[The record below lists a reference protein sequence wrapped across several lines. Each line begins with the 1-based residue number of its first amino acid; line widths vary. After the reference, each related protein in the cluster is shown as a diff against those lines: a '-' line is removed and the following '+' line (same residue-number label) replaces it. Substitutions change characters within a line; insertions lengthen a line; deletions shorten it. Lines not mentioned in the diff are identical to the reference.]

1 MQTAIHSF
9 VFKPIARLVLLAL
22 SLSPCFAMAAVADL
36 ANAPLANG
44 TGGTTAI
51 KPNIAL
57 VVDDSGSMD
66 SDYMPDGI
74 NGNSS
79 KNCFGSTQYN
89 GMAYNPTLTY
99 KPPYNPSGTVY
110 SDGVPRFADSAFTAA
125 KTDGYKGTATTNL
138 STNRPYG
145 TGTPYYSTTANTSTS
160 CLTDG
165 SYTAITSSTN
175 IAAPNVSN
183 GSAAALTNYANWY
196 TYYRK
201 RVYMMKAAAAE
212 AFSDLQGDRYRVG
225 LFFLN
230 GSNSGSDSQ
239 NSNNVELK
247 VSDFSGA
254 DRSAWFTNLFN
265 GEANGYTPTRGALS
279 RMGRMYAGNI
289 SGWDP
294 VQYSCQQNF
303 SIVTSD
309 GYWNT
314 NNENSSYGPKIIDNS
329 TNVGNV
335 DGSGNSVETGASAT
349 ISVGGGSKCTRVT
362 SITVDVNG
370 NSVEL
375 LEQPA
380 PSSTTCETN
389 RDSLGSNIASHIKN
403 GGFSAVYDNGSNV
416 ITVKAP
422 ISAGNLASTPNL
434 SSVTSGGS
442 RSFTINSF
450 SGYLPVSAGAPL
462 PYRDALNKENTLAD
476 IAYYFYNTDLRDET
490 KWGNCSNTIG
500 STNYTNLCDN
510 NVLGTLKDNQIQQ
523 HMTTFTVGLG
533 MSGKIEYENNYE
545 SSTTVG
551 PVNGK
556 STFYDIKQGNANWPD
571 PIGNSGEERLDDLW
585 HAAVN
590 GRGLYFSAK
599 NPATLTLG
607 LKNALAAIQSRTGTS
622 SAAATSNLEP
632 VAGDNYVFLAQYTT
646 VKWLGDI
653 KTLTINPTTGAISS
667 SALWSAQAKLDNTVT
682 AAGAGADGR
691 TIKYFKSTATNKLKD
706 FTDTNLSADGY
717 GGYFSNLC
725 LDASPKLSQCGVSSA
740 FSTDQKT
747 IVNTGSNI
755 VKYLRGQFTYEMEDS
770 NVSAN
775 QLLRARDNVLGDIVN
790 SAPVYVSKP
799 PFAYGK
805 NDATYAGFVTDKT
818 SRVASVYVAANDGML
833 HALNAADG
841 TERWAFVP
849 TAIMSKMYKLASS
862 NYDQNHEY
870 YVDGT
875 PTVGDICITPT
886 SSACTTKDDWRTIIV
901 GGFNKGGRG
910 YYALDITDPTTP
922 KGLWEFAETDLG
934 YTYGNPVITRRKDGK
949 WVVLVTSGYNN
960 APDGSGNTG
969 DGRGYLYVLDAATG
983 AVLDKIG
990 TGTGSTTTPSNLGK
1004 INVWV
1009 DDPSLNIA
1017 SVAYGTDLLGNVW
1030 RFDFDNNYGPLGKES
1045 MLLANLAISA
1055 TPQPITTKPVLAY
1068 IKKAGVIHKMV
1079 LVGTGRY
1086 LGTSDPANLEQ
1097 QSIYAIEDKLDT
1109 SSGIG
1114 NARTSN
1120 LLVGRAVT
1128 QSTVNGRIIRTV
1140 SGEDIDWASK
1150 RGWYIDL
1157 NPGDNSPGERVNV
1170 EMDLQYNMLTAAAN
1184 VPDTNVCNVG
1194 GYAWL
1199 YSIDIDTGKNLSS
1212 ATDSAIGY
1220 RLATNALVAGIKVIW
1235 VDGKSKII
1243 VTNATGNPTVEDA
1256 AQPTSQF
1263 NKPRRTMWREIF
1275 D

>member
-1 MQTAIHSF
+1 MQSVTHPFMI
-9 VFKPIARLVLLAL
+9 KPVLRLLLLAL
-22 SLSPCFAMAAVADL
+22 SFSPSFALAAVADL

-74 NGNSS
+74 NGNRASY
-79 KNCFGSTQYN
+79 CFGATQYN
-89 GMAYNPTLTY
+89 GMAYNPALTY
-99 KPPYNPSGTVY
+99 RPPYLPNGTVY
-110 SDGVPRFADSAFTAA
+110 SDGLPRFADSVFTAA

-145 TGTPYYSTTANTSTS
+145 TGTPYYSTTTNTSTS
-160 CLTDG
+160 CLSDG
-165 SYTAITSSTN
+165 SYTAITTSTN
-175 IAAPNVSN
+175 IAAPNVSD
-183 GSAAALTNYANWY
+183 GSTAALTNYANWY

-212 AFSDLQGDRYRVG
+212 AFADLQGDRYRVG

-230 GSNSGSDSQ
+230 GNNSGSDSQ
-239 NSNNVELK
+239 NSTNVELK

-254 DRSAWFTNLFN
+254 DRSDWFTNLFN
-265 GEANGYTPTRGALS
+265 GTASGYTPTRGALS
-279 RMGRMYAGNI
+279 RMGRMYAGKI

-309 GYWNT
+309 GYWNS
-314 NNENSSYGPKIIDNS
+314 NNENSNYGPKQIDN
-329 TNVGNV
+329 TTDVGNV
-335 DGSGNSVETGASAT
+335 DASGNSAETAAT
-349 ISVGGGSKCTRVT
+349 AVITVGGGGSCTRVS

-370 NSVEL
+370 TNVEL
-375 LEQPA
+375 LNQQV

-389 RDSLGSNIASHIKN
+389 RDTLGNKIASKISM
-403 GGFSAVYDNGSNV
+403 GGFSASYSNGSNKLTIV
-416 ITVKAP
+416 AP
-422 ISAGNLASTPNL
+422 LSAGDLTSTPTL
-434 SSVTSGGS
+434 IYTTTSGG
-442 RSFTINSF
+442 RSFTPTVF
-450 SGYLPVSAGAPL
+450 SGYVPLSSGAPL
-462 PYRDALNKENTLAD
+462 PYRDALNKANTLAD
-476 IAYYFYNTDLRDET
+476 IAYYFYTTDLRDQT

-545 SSTTVG
+545 SATTVG
-551 PVNGK
+551 PVNGNN
-556 STFYDIKQGNANWPD
+556 TFYDIKQGTANWPD
-571 PIGNSGEERLDDLW
+571 PISNSGEERLDDLW

-599 NPATLTLG
+599 NPATLTQG

-653 KTLTINPTTGAISS
+653 KTLTIDPTTGAISS
-667 SALWSAQAKLDNTVT
+667 SALWSAQTKLDNTVT
-682 AAGAGADGR
+682 AAGVGADGR

-706 FTDTNLSADGY
+706 FTETNLSVDGY
-717 GGYFSNLC
+717 GGFFSDLC
-725 LDASPKLSQCGVSSA
+725 LDASPKLSQCGVSSSFTA
-740 FSTDQKT
+740 DQKT

-755 VKYLRGQFTYEMEDS
+755 IKYLRGQSTYEMEDTNS
-770 NVSAN
+770 AAN

-790 SAPVYVSKP
+790 AAPVYVSKP
-799 PFAYGK
+799 PFTYGK
-805 NDATYAGFVTDKT
+805 NDATYADFVTDKT
-818 SRVASVYVAANDGML
+818 SRAASVYVAANDGML
-833 HALNAADG
+833 HALNATDG

-849 TAIMSKMYKLASS
+849 TAVMSKMYKLASS

-870 YVDGT
+870 YVDST
-875 PTVGDICITPT
+875 PTVGDICINPT
-886 SSACTTKDDWRTIIV
+886 ASACSTKDDWRTIIV

-910 YYALDITDPTTP
+910 YYALDITDPTAP

-934 YTYGNPVITRRKDGK
+934 YTYGNPVITRRKDGT

-969 DGRGYLYVLDAATG
+969 DGRGYLYVLDATTG
-983 AVLDKIG
+983 TVLDKIG
-990 TGTGSTTTPSNLGK
+990 TGTGSVTTPSNLGK
-1004 INVWV
+1004 INAWV

-1017 SVAYGTDLLGNVW
+1017 SVAYGVDLLGNIW
-1030 RFDFDNNYGPLGKES
+1030 RFDFDNNYGSLGKES
-1045 MLLANLAISA
+1045 MLLANLTVSS

-1068 IKKAGVIHKMV
+1068 IKKAGVIHKMIM
-1079 LVGTGRY
+1079 VGTGRY

-1097 QSIYAIEDKLDT
+1097 QSIYAIEDKLET

-1114 NARTSN
+1114 SARTSN
-1120 LLVGRAVT
+1120 FLVNRSLT
-1128 QSTVNGRIIRTV
+1128 QSTVDGQIIRTV
-1140 SGEDIDWASK
+1140 SGGDIDWTSK
-1150 RGWYIDL
+1150 RGWYMDL
-1157 NPGDNSPGERVNV
+1157 NPGNNSPGERVNV
-1170 EMDLQYNMLTAAAN
+1170 EMDLQYNMLTVAAN

-1199 YSIDIDTGKNLSS
+1199 YNIDIDTGKNLSS

-1220 RLATNALVAGIKVIW
+1220 RLTTNALVAGIKVIW
-1235 VDGKSKII
+1235 VDGKPKVI